1 MTIFPDGCV
10 GTEMLDE
17 DSKETALKGRSK
29 RASLAVFSDFVLN
42 PQAPIPLWQQLYQQ
56 LRDAMISRRL
66 PPGTQLRA
74 TRILAQEL
82 GCSRNTVLG
91 AFEQLIAEGYLEGRI
106 GSGTYVA
113 NILPDDA
120 MGADDASARQSS
132 RAAHRGQGLLDYRS
146 VAVSWPR

>member
-1 MTIFPDGCV
+1 MFTDGCV
-10 GTEMLDE
+10 STEMLDE

-120 MGADDASARQSS
+120 ICGDDATAGEPL
-132 RAAHRGQGLLDYRS
+132 RAVHSGDC
-146 VAVSWPR
+146 V